1 MIARLLPPGFR
12 AMAGVALLS
21 AAAGVAQ
28 LCALPWRDEPHPI
41 AAALLALLL
50 LGGGLVV
57 AAFVRR
63 NAGAALPRR
72 NPDPA
77 ASAPPPAAP
86 DVFVG
91 LAFALM
97 IAEALYLA
105 WSSGIFFPLRMAV
118 LTQGPLTDRLFEP
131 ALPMMLAGTSVLALG
146 AGATAALLGALWL
159 WLYARR
165 LGGERRALDAL
176 LAFAGAVPYVAFA
189 LVMRA
194 LLCRPAAFLAAGRF
208 LALRPD
214 DRLAYASLFG
224 MAPGLLSASLL
235 LGLAIARGLVSW
247 LEEVRLAEEGSDSFV
262 AARVRGL
269 APWEILLRHGLW
281 LRRRREL
288 GGLLLGGM
296 AAAVF
301 IDILSNTLIDSF
313 RPPGFPLYPSLGAAL
328 FLRGIGA
335 DGAPTPLPGSW
346 SSAHVAVVAAAMLL
360 VLAHAFPRRGL
371 RSILRDGALHL
382 GGAELFRGVAGAH
395 GLSPRPALQWVLG
408 PSGAGKTLL
417 LRAWAAQLPDAL
429 LVPQDPD
436 EALPAALSASDV
448 ASMARPQEARA
459 VWDLLGRV
467 DDDRIR
473 SRLLDPFTSVSA
485 FSRGERQRLLFC
497 LALARV
503 RCDADCTLL
512 LDEPTSAQDP
522 ARTHALLDCLR
533 ELLPPQFAGAGS
545 VVLTSHDPEAVDA
558 LLGDR
563 APEAVTDHVLWL
575 EGGRAHEFAV
585 HARLRWEGPPRPPA
599 LQRYLD
605 ASGEMLAARACAAPA
620 GPGDSTGGIRVLG
633 PRVAIAGRAHLI
645 SPDAQVRPGELV
657 VLSGASGCGKTT
669 LLRAVAARPLP
680 SVAMGYVMQ
689 DTARAYPLEM
699 PVREV
704 LGARPGTDR
713 VRHWFGPIDDALL
726 SRPIGV
732 LSEGER
738 QRVLLAAEV
747 LRLEASPR
755 SRLRL
760 LLLDEP
766 FGALDPPAHLRLMDA
781 LLRWLGEAE
790 QRAAVLVSHSPLVDL
805 GLAHGLGVPAVEWTI
820 EGGPA

>member
-1 MIARLLPPGFR
+1 
-12 AMAGVALLS
+12 MAAVAWVS
-21 AAAGVAQ
+21 AALGAAQ
-28 LCALPWRDEPHPI
+28 LCALFFRDEPFPTC
-41 AAALLALLL
+41 AALLGLLL
-50 LGGGLVV
+50 AGGGIVL
-57 AAFVRR
+57 ALFVRR
-63 NAGAALPRR
+63 NA
-72 NPDPA
+72 DDCA
-77 ASAPPPAAP
+77 ASAPPAAP
-86 DVFVG
+86 DLFIG
-91 LAFALM
+91 LAFAL
-97 IAEALYLA
+97 IGAEALDLA
-105 WSSGIFFPLRMAV
+105 WNSGIFFPLRMAV
-118 LTQGPLTDRLFEP
+118 LTHGPRTARLFEP
-131 ALPMMLAGTSVLALG
+131 VLPMMLAGTSLLALG
-146 AGATAALLGALWL
+146 ACAVASLLGALWL
-159 WLYARR
+159 WLYARG
-165 LGGERRALDAL
+165 LHPERRALGAL

-189 LVMRA
+189 LVVRA
-194 LLCRPAAFLAAGRF
+194 LLCRDVAFLAAGRF

-224 MAPGLLSASLL
+224 MAPGLLSASVL
-235 LGLAIARGLVSW
+235 LGLAIARGLFSW
-247 LEEVRLAEEGSDSFV
+247 LEEVRIAEESSDSFV

-288 GGLLLGGM
+288 GALLLGGM

-301 IDILSNTLIDSF
+301 VDILSNTLIDSF

-328 FLRGIGA
+328 FLRGIGP
-335 DGAPTPLPGSW
+335 DGAPAALASSW
-346 SSAHVAVVAAAMLL
+346 SSAHVAVVAVAMLL
-360 VLAHAFPRRGL
+360 VLAQAFPRGHRRVSL
-371 RSILRDGALHL
+371 REGVLHL
-382 GGAELFRGVAGAH
+382 GSAAIARGVAGAH

-436 EALPAALSASDV
+436 EALPAALSATDV
-448 ASMARPQEARA
+448 ACMARPQEARA
-459 VWDLLGRV
+459 LWDLLGRV
-467 DDDRIR
+467 DDDHVRN
-473 SRLLDPFTSVSA
+473 RLLDPFTSVSGL
-485 FSRGERQRLLFC
+485 SRGERQRLLFC
-497 LALARV
+497 LALARA

-522 ARTHALLDCLR
+522 ARTQALLDGLR
-533 ELLPPQFAGAGS
+533 EFLPPQFAGTGS

-563 APEAVTDHVLWL
+563 APQAVTDHVLWL
-575 EGGRAHEFAV
+575 DGGRAHEFAV
-585 HARLRWEGPPRPPA
+585 RARLRWEGPQQPPA

-605 ASGEMLAARACAAPA
+605 AAGEMLAARSYAPVPEVREA
-620 GPGDSTGGIRVLG
+620 DGGVQILG
-633 PRVAIAGRAHLI
+633 PRVVIAGRAHRI
-645 SPDAQVRPGELV
+645 SPEAQVRPGELV

-669 LLRAVAARPLP
+669 LLRAVAARPLA
-680 SVAMGYVMQ
+680 SVEMGYVMQ

-704 LGARPGTDR
+704 LGARPRRDK

-766 FGALDPPAHLRLMDA
+766 FGALDPPAHLRLMGA

-790 QRAAVLVSHSPLVDL
+790 PRAALLVSHSPLVDL

-820 EGGPA
+820 AGGAA

>member
-1 MIARLLPPGFR
+1 MIARLLPAGFR
-12 AMAGVALLS
+12 AMAAVALLS
-21 AAAGVAQ
+21 AALGLAQ
-28 LCALPWRDEPHPI
+28 LCALPFRDEPHPL

-50 LGGGLVV
+50 LGGGLVI

-63 NAGAALPRR
+63 NAGE
-72 NPDPA
+72 A
-77 ASAPPPAAP
+77 ASAPTTAAP
-86 DVFVG
+86 EVFVG
-91 LAFALM
+91 AALGL
-97 IAEALYLA
+97 IAAEALYVA
-105 WSSGIFFPLRMAV
+105 WSSGIFFPLRMAL
-118 LTQGPLTDRLFEP
+118 LTQGALTDRLFEP
-131 ALPMMLAGTSVLALG
+131 ALPMMLAGTSLLAMG
-146 AGATAALLGALWL
+146 AGATASLLGALWL
-159 WLYARR
+159 WLYARG
-165 LGGERRALDAL
+165 LHGERRALGAL

-189 LVMRA
+189 LLVRA
-194 LLCRPAAFLAAGRF
+194 ILCRPVAFLAAGRF

-224 MAPGLLSASLL
+224 MAPGLLSASVL
-235 LGLAIARGLVSW
+235 LGLAIGRGLFSW
-247 LEEVRLAEEGSDSFV
+247 LEEVRAAEESSDSFV

-288 GGLLLGGM
+288 GALLLGGM

-301 IDILSNTLIDSF
+301 IDVLSNTLIDSF

-328 FLRGIGA
+328 FLRGIGP
-335 DGAPTPLPGSW
+335 DGAPAALASSW
-346 SSAHVAVVAAAMLL
+346 SFAHVVVVGAAMLL
-360 VLAHAFPRRGL
+360 VLAQAFPRGQR
-371 RSILRDGALHL
+371 RSGLRDGVLHL
-382 GGAELFRGVAGAH
+382 GGAELLRGVAGAH

-436 EALPAALSASDV
+436 EALPAALSATDV
-448 ASMARPQEARA
+448 AGMARPKEARA
-459 VWDLLGRV
+459 LWDLLGRL
-467 DDDRIR
+467 DDDHVR
-473 SRLLDPFTSVSA
+473 SRLLDPFTSVSS

-497 LALARV
+497 LALARA

-522 ARTHALLDCLR
+522 ARTQALLDCLR
-533 ELLPPQFAGAGS
+533 EFLPPQFAGAGS
-545 VVLTSHDPEAVDA
+545 LVLTSHDPEAVDA

-563 APEAVTDHVLWL
+563 APQAVTDHVLWL
-575 EGGRAHEFAV
+575 DGGRAHEFAV
-585 HARLRWEGPPRPPA
+585 RAPLRWEGPPRPPA

-605 ASGEMLAARACAAPA
+605 AAGELLAARSQGPAPD
-620 GPGDSTGGIRVLG
+620 PRESSGGVRLLG
-633 PRVAIAGRAHLI
+633 PRLAIAGLPHLI
-645 SPDAQVRPGELV
+645 SPEAQVRPGELV
-657 VLSGASGCGKTT
+657 VLSGASGSGKTT

-680 SVAMGYVMQ
+680 AVEMGYVMQ

-704 LGARPGTDR
+704 LGARPRSDR

-766 FGALDPPAHLRLMDA
+766 
-781 LLRWLGEAE
+781 
-790 QRAAVLVSHSPLVDL
+790 
-805 GLAHGLGVPAVEWTI
+805 
-820 EGGPA
+820 